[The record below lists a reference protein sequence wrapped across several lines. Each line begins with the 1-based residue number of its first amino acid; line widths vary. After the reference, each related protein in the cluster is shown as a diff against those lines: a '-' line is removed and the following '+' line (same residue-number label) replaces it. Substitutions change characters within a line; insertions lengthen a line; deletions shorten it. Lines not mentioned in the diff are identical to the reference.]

1 MECETPI
8 YFYRFARDFD
18 LNQDDE
24 TFLKKSIL
32 KETLTH
38 RRNIFRKQ
46 HPASAILSPIK
57 QTERQLEYS
66 ESQGL
71 IYDPFFKK
79 SFVKSKGKASR
90 FRLYKE
96 LEREGFTVRTNLVRC
111 RKCKSCL
118 TLAAKE
124 LGMRMVH
131 ELQNHKEA
139 CWLTLTYNDK
149 YCDVTKDPTYFISL
163 LKQIKEL
170 KTFINNTQDSTS
182 REKAKVLLK
191 ELKSKKNQIT
201 RNPNVLDYDQIQD
214 FLKNLRNHIHRKYN
228 RKIRFSVV
236 GEYGS
241 KNGRM
246 HWHMF
251 IYGWQP
257 DDIVKTQR
265 DRSSYE
271 NKNSKC
277 TTSPFLSKL
286 WRRGFVNVDVGLSS
300 AAAFY
305 TANYCLK
312 KINSDQDRKPIF
324 RHSLGLG
331 QQWLL
336 SNLKKILTNDLI
348 SFNRPIRQ
356 GNTISY
362 EKKKVPVP
370 SAYINFIR
378 RLVDQRKDHEGV
390 TERKQRLRDKLYS
403 VATRDSWLAF
413 FIARSKMTLEKINN
427 FDWNKPQES
436 ALFWFKKLFN
446 DPSRRRL
453 EC

>member
-8 YFYRFARDFD
+8 FFHRFAREFD
-18 LNQDDE
+18 LDESDD
-24 TFLKKSIL
+24 TFVKEENLRNIL
-32 KETLTH
+32 DS
-38 RRNIFRKQ
+38 RRNVFSTQ
-46 HPASAILSPIK
+46 HAASAILSPKTQIE
-57 QTERQLEYS
+57 QYLEYD
-66 ESQGL
+66 QGSHQL
-71 IYDPFFKK
+71 YDHFFKK
-79 SFVKSKGKASR
+79 SFTRMTGKASR
-90 FRLYKE
+90 FRYYKQ
-96 LEREGFTVRTNLVRC
+96 LEEKGFTVRTNLVRC

-163 LKQIKEL
+163 LNEIKNQKSIL
-170 KTFINNTQDSTS
+170 NNSRDSIS
-182 REKAKVLLK
+182 REKARMLLK
-191 ELKSKKNQIT
+191 ELKRKKNQIT

-214 FLKNLRNHIHRKYN
+214 FLKNLRNHIQRKYD

-236 GEYGS
+236 GEYGT

-257 DDIVKTQR
+257 DDLTKTLR

-271 NKNSKC
+271 NQNAKC

-286 WRRGFVNVDVGLSS
+286 WRRGFVNVDVGLS
-300 AAAFY
+300 AAAAYY

-312 KINSDQDRKPIF
+312 KINSDENRKPIF

-331 QQWLL
+331 KDWLL

-348 SFNRPIRQ
+348 SFKRPVRQ
-356 GNTISY
+356 GSTISY
-362 EKKKVPVP
+362 ETKKVPVP

-390 TERKQRLRDKLYS
+390 TKNRQKLREKIYA
-403 VATRDSWLAF
+403 VAPRNTWLAF
-413 FIARSKMTLEKINN
+413 FIARSRMTLEKIKN

-436 ALFWFKKLFN
+436 TLFWFKKLYN